1 MLSDY
6 ILLAIKNL
14 KKRGIR
20 SWLTMLGIFIGIAA
34 VVSLISLGNALQQAI
49 TGQFGSL
56 DPNKL
61 IIENIGTGF
70 GPPGSTA
77 VRKLTDH
84 DLEVISSVSGVEYV
98 IPRLIR
104 VVEVNYNKISKFR
117 YVGSMPPDKDQIK
130 VIEDSLN
137 LKIISGKALELSDKN
152 KVVLGNGFLKKEFDK
167 EIRVGTKLNIQGKNF
182 EVIGILEKSSSFIF
196 NDIILMSESDVKE
209 ILNIDNEIDAIV
221 VQVDN
226 KDKIQEIV
234 SEIEQKLRRD
244 RKEKLGEEDFSVQT
258 PVQAVSSINTILN
271 IINLIVSGI
280 AFISLFIGGI
290 GIANTMFTSV
300 LERTR
305 EIGIMKAI
313 GAKNSDILLIFLI
326 EAGMLGLIGG
336 IVGAIIGLSLAY
348 FVSSIASSALGGLD
362 FKVVVSFPLLFAAI
376 SFSLVIGVISGVFP
390 AYQASKLSPVEALRK

>member
-167 EIRVGTKLNIQGKNF
+167 EIRVGTKLNI
-182 EVIGILEKSSSFIF
+182 
-196 NDIILMSESDVKE
+196 
-209 ILNIDNEIDAIV
+209 
-221 VQVDN
+221 
-226 KDKIQEIV
+226 
-234 SEIEQKLRRD
+234 
-244 RKEKLGEEDFSVQT
+244 
-258 PVQAVSSINTILN
+258 
-271 IINLIVSGI
+271 
-280 AFISLFIGGI
+280 
-290 GIANTMFTSV
+290 
-300 LERTR
+300 
-305 EIGIMKAI
+305 
-313 GAKNSDILLIFLI
+313 
-326 EAGMLGLIGG
+326 
-336 IVGAIIGLSLAY
+336 
-348 FVSSIASSALGGLD
+348 
-362 FKVVVSFPLLFAAI
+362 
-376 SFSLVIGVISGVFP
+376 
-390 AYQASKLSPVEALRK
+390 

>member
-6 ILLAIKNL
+6 ILLAFKNL

-61 IIENIGTGF
+61 IITNTGTGF

-84 DLEVISSVSGVEYV
+84 DLEVIKSISGVEYT

-104 VVEVNYNKISKFR
+104 MVEVNYNKVSKFR
-117 YVGSMPPDKDQIK
+117 YVGSMPPNKDQLQ
-130 VIEDSLN
+130 VIGDSLN
-137 LKIISGKALELSDKN
+137 LKIISGRALEVSDKN

-196 NDIILMSESDVKE
+196 NDIILIPESDVKD
-209 ILNIDNEIDAIV
+209 ILNIGNEIDAIV

-226 KDKIQEIV
+226 KDKIQEIA

-244 RKEKLGEEDFSVQT
+244 RKEKAGEEDFSVQT

-280 AFISLFIGGI
+280 AFISLLVGGI

-313 GAKNSDILLIFLI
+313 GAKNSSILTIFLI
-326 EAGMLGLIGG
+326 ESGLLGLVGG

-348 FVSSIASSALGGLD
+348 LASSIASSALGGLD
-362 FKVVVSFPLLFAAI
+362 FKVVVSFPLLIAAI